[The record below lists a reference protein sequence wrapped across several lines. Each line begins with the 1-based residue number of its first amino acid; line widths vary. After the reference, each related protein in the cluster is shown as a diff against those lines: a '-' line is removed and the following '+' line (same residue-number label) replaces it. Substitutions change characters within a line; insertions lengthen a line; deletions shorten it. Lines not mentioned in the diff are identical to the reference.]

1 MSTMSK
7 TIYTPT
13 FIEAAEA
20 VSVSWRHLPVNGG
33 RRLDSALTLAE
44 RCVR

>member
-1 MSTMSK
+1 MLK

-13 FIEAAEA
+13 FTEAAEA
-20 VSVSWRHLPVNGG
+20 VSVPCWHLPVNDG
-33 RRLDSALTLAE
+33 RRLGSTRPLAE